1 MVDGING
8 GGTRTAS
15 ARLYSEQPAA
25 QPEKK
30 AEAPPASEDAAK
42 VAELRAIA
50 QANAEAADADP
61 ADVQLAADR
70 ILADRSAALNAH
82 KLDPNFILASLG

>member
-15 ARLYSEQPAA
+15 ARLYAEQPAPA
-25 QPEKK
+25 PEKK
-30 AEAPPASEDAAK
+30 TQAPSEDAAT
-42 VAELRAIA
+42 AELRAIA
-50 QANAEAADADP
+50 QANAEAAGADP

-70 ILADRSAALNAH
+70 ILADRSAALSAH
-82 KLDPNFILASLG
+82 RLDPNFILGALA